1 VTSIASAQDSEIAG
15 RSPGPARW
23 GRCAWYTAP
32 GLIELHHETL
42 PLPRADEIL
51 VRSLYSGIS
60 RGTERLVMSGNVA
73 QSEYDRMRCPMQA
86 GDFPFPIKYGY
97 CAVGRVDEGA
107 PELKGRTIFVLHP
120 HQDFFIAPAASAF
133 AGRSPIA
140 KIAIKEN
147 IAAGKL
153 INLGLWS
160 HCPGQ
165 RGDRRKF
172 KPHFARTDY

>member
-86 GDFPFPIKYGY
+86 GDFPFPVKYGY

-133 AGRSPIA
+133 AGRSPLPL
-140 KIAIKEN
+140 
-147 IAAGKL
+147 AADFPRRSKR
-153 INLGLWS
+153 LWNVMLFFMLA
-160 HCPGQ
+160 PRQ
-165 RGDRRKF
+165 RDWRRGSPVQDLKV
-172 KPHFARTDY
+172 A